1 MMDDMNHPRKIPSS
15 PPVDFPLYGLEA
27 SWPGS
32 RWLELFGDAIGD
44 PVNWVVL
51 GHRSL
56 NGESVIVVETFS
68 QPRTDVLVSASGQP
82 PLQHVA
88 HYAANTLINVTLPV
102 QSVPRPDGLLQ
113 ALADYAYD
121 YAYEHSTQHAQWP
134 LVRWLVDGAIV
145 SARM

>member
-1 MMDDMNHPRKIPSS
+1 MDDMNHPRRIPSS

-27 SWPGS
+27 SRPGS

-82 PLQHVA
+82 PLQYVA

-113 ALADYAYD
+113 ALADY
-121 YAYEHSTQHAQWP
+121 S
-134 LVRWLVDGAIV
+134 L
-145 SARM
+145 